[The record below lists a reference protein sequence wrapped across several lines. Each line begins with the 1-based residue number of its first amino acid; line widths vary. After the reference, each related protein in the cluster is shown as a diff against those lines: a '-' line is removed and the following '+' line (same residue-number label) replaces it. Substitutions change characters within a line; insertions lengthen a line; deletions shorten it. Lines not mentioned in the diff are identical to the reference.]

1 VRTPFIFE
9 SLHNIIGGHMS
20 KPLRRD
26 QKLHAD
32 STQRDVLFFR
42 ERERERVLA
51 VEKTTRLRSL
61 RMAKEAADREA
72 AAIAA
77 AAKPPAPKRKRRA
90 PNDAVVTAMAE
101 TVE

>member
-1 VRTPFIFE
+1 
-9 SLHNIIGGHMS
+9 MS

-51 VEKTTRLRSL
+51 AEKTSRLRDL
-61 RMAKEAADREA
+61 RLAKEAAEREA

-77 AAKPPAPKRKRRA
+77 ANKPAAPKRKRKPTSA
-90 PNDAVVTAMAE
+90 AVVSALAE
-101 TVE
+101 SVG